1 MNAHIFFLQS
11 RVCKKILYN
20 KVLSYTKIAFLPL
33 DKYLFVR
40 YSAST
45 FAYSKWRRIGIAASK
60 RGQYLVE
67 LYIIPILGKLWRFAP

>member
-1 MNAHIFFLQS
+1 MHIYFFCK
-11 RVCKKILYN
+11 VKFTKKIIYN
-20 KVLSYTKIAFLPL
+20 KVLSYTNIAFLPF

-60 RGQYLVE
+60 
-67 LYIIPILGKLWRFAP
+67 

>member
-1 MNAHIFFLQS
+1 MKAHLFFLQS
-11 RVCKKILYN
+11 RVYKKIIYN
-20 KVLSYTKIAFLPL
+20 KVLSYTKIAFLLL

-60 RGQYLVE
+60 
-67 LYIIPILGKLWRFAP
+67 

>member
-1 MNAHIFFLQS
+1 MKAHLFFLQS
-11 RVCKKILYN
+11 RAYKKIIYN
-20 KVLSYTKIAFLPL
+20 KVLSYTKIACLLL

-60 RGQYLVE
+60 
-67 LYIIPILGKLWRFAP
+67 

>member
-11 RVCKKILYN
+11 GVCKKILYN
-20 KVLSYTKIAFLPL
+20 KVLSYTKIAFLLL
-33 DKYLFVR
+33 DKYLFVG

-60 RGQYLVE
+60 
-67 LYIIPILGKLWRFAP
+67 

>member
-1 MNAHIFFLQS
+1 MHIYLFCKVEFA
-11 RVCKKILYN
+11 KKILYN
-20 KVLSYTKIAFLPL
+20 KVLSYTKIAFLVF

-60 RGQYLVE
+60 
-67 LYIIPILGKLWRFAP
+67 

>member
-1 MNAHIFFLQS
+1 MKAHLFFLQS
-11 RVCKKILYN
+11 RVYKKIIYN
-20 KVLSYTKIAFLPL
+20 KVLSYTNIAFLPF

-60 RGQYLVE
+60 
-67 LYIIPILGKLWRFAP
+67 

>member
-1 MNAHIFFLQS
+1 MKAHLFFLQS
-11 RVCKKILYN
+11 RVYKITLYN
-20 KVLSYTKIAFLPL
+20 KVLSYTKIAFLLL

-40 YSAST
+40 YSDST

-67 LYIIPILGKLWRFAP
+67 LYIIELYIIPGVG

>member
-11 RVCKKILYN
+11 GVCKKILYN
-20 KVLSYTKIAFLPL
+20 KVLSYTKIAFLL
-33 DKYLFVR
+33 FDKYLFLG

-60 RGQYLVE
+60 
-67 LYIIPILGKLWRFAP
+67 

>member
-1 MNAHIFFLQS
+1 MSAHIFFLQS
-11 RVCKKILYN
+11 GVCKKILYN
-20 KVLSYTKIAFLPL
+20 KVLSYTKIAFLLL

-67 LYIIPILGKLWRFAP
+67 LYIIPILG